1 LDRRGSALIDSDA
14 TYDSAKRPPPFW
26 EELVEA
32 IRYRDLIAQLVSRD
46 VKTRY
51 KRSVLGIAWT
61 MLNPLLM
68 MIVLTLVFSHLFR
81 FEVPHYPIYLVS
93 ALILWNFFA
102 QSTIAATH
110 QMRAGG
116 SLLTK
121 VYVPRT
127 VFAIAAVGT
136 GLVNLFLAILP
147 LLFLCVILGVPL
159 TPSLL
164 WLPIPIALVA
174 AFSLGIGLL
183 ISTIAVPFPDVIDM
197 YEVVLTAWY
206 FATPIIYPISMLA
219 PDVAAW
225 LPWNPMYH
233 FVELFRDPIYSGVR
247 PPLADVAP
255 AAAFS
260 IFALMLGW
268 SIFSS
273 QADRLTS
280 RL

>member
-1 LDRRGSALIDSDA
+1 MPEAEA
-14 TYDSAKRPPPFW
+14 TYDSAKRPPAFW
-26 EELVEA
+26 EEIVEA
-32 IRYRDLIAQLVSRD
+32 FRYRDLIVQLVSRD

-51 KRSVLGIAWT
+51 KRSLLGIAWT

-68 MIVLTLVFSHLFR
+68 MIVLTLIFSHLFR
-81 FEVPHYPIYLVS
+81 FEIPHYPIYLVS
-93 ALILWNFFA
+93 ALIIWNFFA

-110 QMRAGG
+110 HMRAG
-116 SLLTK
+116 SVLLAK

-136 GLVNLFLAILP
+136 GLVNLLLAIVPLLLLCVVLGVQLTLS
-147 LLFLCVILGVPL
+147 LLFLPVPIL
-159 TPSLL
+159 
-164 WLPIPIALVA
+164 LVA

-183 ISTIAVPFPDVIDM
+183 VSTVAVPFPDVIDM
-197 YEVVLTAWY
+197 YQVLLTAWY
-206 FATPIIYPISMLA
+206 FATPIFYPLSMLS

-233 FVELFRDPIYSGVR
+233 LVELFRDPIYGGLRLS
-247 PPLADVAP
+247 ATEIAP

-260 IFALMLGW
+260 AFALVLGW
-268 SIFSS
+268 SVFAT
-273 QADRLTS
+273 QADRLAT